1 MRDSHRPEQQPTAVK
16 VVETQRP
23 KRPLDDVSF
32 GVQVAAWWSL
42 CFVLIIG
49 GVVTLAWLLDRIS
62 LVTITVTVAIMI
74 CALLQPLVA
83 LLVRFKV
90 PRTLAVLIVFLGG
103 IAVISWLMWFVISQ
117 IAYSKDNL
125 LSQLDGGLA
134 SIRDWLVNGPLKM
147 TPKQADRYSV
157 QLGQTLQEQFGGS
170 SAALDRATGAIGVLS
185 GGVFCLFATLFMLFD
200 NGRIWGWVVSMFP
213 DHIHDHVQEAG
224 QAGWRTL
231 TAYMRS
237 LVLLAAIN
245 AVAMVPVMMIA
256 DMPLVVP
263 LAVLL
268 FLGSLVPLIGVLVA
282 GVVVLGAIM
291 SILDVTVVA
300 VAQNTF
306 QQEFGTDAA
315 GAAWTATGYT
325 LALAAV
331 IPLSSWAASRFGTKR
346 VYLVSLVLFTVGSVL
361 CALAPNIGM
370 LVAFRVIQGLGGGML
385 MPIGMMMLTKA
396 AGPERVGS
404 VMAVLGI
411 PMLLG
416 PISGPILGGVLT

>member
-42 CFVLIIG
+42 CFVLITG

-62 LVTITVTVAIMI
+62 LVTITVAVAIMI

-103 IAVISWLMWFVISQ
+103 IAVISWLIWFVISQ
-117 IAYSKDNL
+117 IAYSKDSL

-282 GVVVLGAIM
+282 GVVVCLIAFVSQGLTTAI
-291 SILDVTVVA
+291 VVA
-300 VAQNTF
+300 IA
-306 QQEFGTDAA
+306 
-315 GAAWTATGYT
+315 
-325 LALAAV
+325 
-331 IPLSSWAASRFGTKR
+331 
-346 VYLVSLVLFTVGSVL
+346 LVLIVQLFGNLLNPIILGKAVDIHPLAILVGVTGGTLVAGIFGAFVAVPFVAVVNNAIRAVREHHGSRSSVGSDDL
-361 CALAPNIGM
+361 FDDP
-370 LVAFRVIQGLGGGML
+370 
-385 MPIGMMMLTKA
+385 T
-396 AGPERVGS
+396 EGS
-404 VMAVLGI
+404 A
-411 PMLLG
+411 
-416 PISGPILGGVLT
+416 TA